1 MGKVKSRNAESQSS
15 SFDLLSYF
23 SYIEKIVTS
32 DTNRHVPE
40 LNFAPMKAIE
50 LSFEEECACSNDRFC
65 VFVSDHEH
73 FTEEEIRHLKSAIL
87 NKKLSRILYVSATLA
102 VWSMIAAWVD
112 AVILPFIIIYTIAL
126 PGAQYYPLLFPVV
139 WTIVNATFKFLYIR
153 RRLRDAITFRDNALA
168 VFPYAGAAF
177 LLKSWFI
184 GDPLLRK
191 ASLAYIA
198 HQKKLV
204 VNKVLGIFK
213 KNRAKR

>member
-1 MGKVKSRNAESQSS
+1 MN
-15 SFDLLSYF
+15 
-23 SYIEKIVTS
+23 T
-32 DTNRHVPE
+32 
-40 LNFAPMKAIE
+40 IE
-50 LSFEEECACSNDRFC
+50 LTFEEKRACERDKFC
-65 VFVSDHEH
+65 SFVETSEQ
-73 FTEEEIRHLKSAIL
+73 FSKEEISHLQSVIL
-87 NKKLSRILYVSATLA
+87 NKKLSRILYISATLA

-139 WTIVNATFKFLYIR
+139 WTILNATFKFMYIHHR
-153 RRLRDAITFRDNALA
+153 LGDAVSLRDNLLA

-177 LLKSWFI
+177 LLKNWFV

-204 VNKVLGIFK
+204 VNKVVGFIK
-213 KNRAKR
+213 GR

>member
-1 MGKVKSRNAESQSS
+1 MN
-15 SFDLLSYF
+15 
-23 SYIEKIVTS
+23 
-32 DTNRHVPE
+32 
-40 LNFAPMKAIE
+40 AIE
-50 LSFEEECACSNDRFC
+50 LTFEEKCACEKDRFC
-65 VFVSDHEH
+65 SFVETHEQ
-73 FTEEEIRHLKSAIL
+73 FSLEEINHLQSVIV

-112 AVILPFIIIYTIAL
+112 AVILPFIIVYTIAL

-139 WTIVNATFKFLYIR
+139 WTIVNAAFKFLYIHNKLGNAVS
-153 RRLRDAITFRDNALA
+153 LRDNLLA

-177 LLKSWFI
+177 LLKNWFV

-204 VNKVLGIFK
+204 VKKVVGFIRGK
-213 KNRAKR
+213 

>member
-1 MGKVKSRNAESQSS
+1 MN
-15 SFDLLSYF
+15 
-23 SYIEKIVTS
+23 T
-32 DTNRHVPE
+32 
-40 LNFAPMKAIE
+40 IE
-50 LSFEEECACSNDRFC
+50 LTFEEKCACEKDRFC
-65 VFVSDHEH
+65 SFVETHED
-73 FTEEEIRHLKSAIL
+73 FTREEINHLQAVIL

-139 WTIVNATFKFLYIR
+139 WTILNATFKFMFIHHRLGDAVS
-153 RRLRDAITFRDNALA
+153 LRDNLLA

-177 LLKSWFI
+177 LMKTWFI

-204 VNKVLGIFK
+204 VNKVLGFVK
-213 KNRAKR
+213 GR